1 MLEKNNSYL
10 EVANLSKSFGT
21 FEAIKNISIS
31 IEEGEFV
38 CFLGPSGCGKTTL
51 LRCIAGLEIQSTG
64 SVFQK
69 NKDISSLPPSN
80 RDFGI
85 VFQSYALF
93 PNLSVFSN
101 ISYGLINNKWKKADV
116 KNRVEELLN
125 LVNLTEHSSKYP
137 SQLSGGEQQRVALA
151 RALATS
157 PGLLL
162 LDEPLSA
169 LDLKVRIFL
178 RKQIRDLQRKLGVT
192 TIMVT
197 HDQEEAQTM
206 ADRIFVM
213 KDGEIIQSGT
223 PSEIYTKANSPFIAA
238 FIGSM
243 NFIPAV
249 ISNSKKVRC
258 KSVEFNCDTSN
269 FKENE
274 SVQLAIRPE
283 DIQFKQ
289 ENPDDNILSAKIKEI
304 DFLGSYQRVYL
315 ESKNLTDDLII
326 VDVPSS
332 NARKINLAINT
343 EMNLYFSK
351 YSVGLCGHWAPPKI
365 IKQFGCLFFISLA
378 TCRLKYS
385 FHIEIEKA
393 AMLGGVLYCFK
404 IFKGLSTEKINGI
417 NLYFFDKIG

>member
-1 MLEKNNSYL
+1 MTEQKNNTYL
-10 EVANLSKSFGT
+10 AVNNLSKSFGN
-21 FEAIKNISIS
+21 FEAIKNIGID
-31 IEEGEFV
+31 IKEGEFV

-51 LRCIAGLEIQSTG
+51 LRCIAGLETQTSG
-64 SVFQK
+64 SVIQ
-69 NKDISSLPPSN
+69 KDIDISHEPPSN

-101 ISYGLINNKWKKADV
+101 ISYGLINNKWKKDDI
-116 KNRVEELLN
+116 KKRVDELLD
-125 LVNLTEHSSKYP
+125 LVNLADHAKKYP
-137 SQLSGGEQQRVALA
+137 SQLSGGEQQRVALS

-169 LDLKVRIFL
+169 LDAKVRVFL

-223 PSEIYTKANSPFIAA
+223 PNEIYTKANSPFIAS

-249 ISNSKKVRC
+249 ISNSNKV
-258 KSVEFNCDTSN
+258 KWNNVEINCNTVD

-274 SVQLAIRPE
+274 SVQIAIRPD
-283 DIQFKQ
+283 DIQIKK
-289 ENPDDNILSAKIKEI
+289 ESPDDNILSAKIKEI
-304 DFLGSYQRVYL
+304 EFLGSFQRVYF
-315 ESKNLTDDLII
+315 ESKNISDDLIM
-326 VDVPSS
+326 VDIPSS
-332 NARKINLAINT
+332 NARKNKLNVNQEI
-343 EMNLYFSK
+343 NLYFSK
-351 YSVGLCGHWAPPKI
+351 EDIRVYPV
-365 IKQFGCLFFISLA
+365 
-378 TCRLKYS
+378 
-385 FHIEIEKA
+385 
-393 AMLGGVLYCFK
+393 
-404 IFKGLSTEKINGI
+404 
-417 NLYFFDKIG
+417 

>member
-69 NKDISSLPPSN
+69 NKDISNLPPSN

-116 KNRVEELLN
+116 KNRVDELLN
-125 LVNLTEHSSKYP
+125 LVNLIEHSSKYP

-223 PSEIYTKANSPFIAA
+223 PSEIYTKANSPFIAS

-315 ESKNLTDDLII
+315 ESKSLTDDLII

-332 NARKINLAINT
+332 NARKIKLDINT
-343 EMNLYFSK
+343 EMNLFFSK
-351 YSVGLCGHWAPPKI
+351 EDTRIYSV
-365 IKQFGCLFFISLA
+365 
-378 TCRLKYS
+378 
-385 FHIEIEKA
+385 
-393 AMLGGVLYCFK
+393 
-404 IFKGLSTEKINGI
+404 
-417 NLYFFDKIG
+417 

>member
-1 MLEKNNSYL
+1 MSYL
-10 EVANLSKSFGT
+10 EVKNLSKSFGS

-31 IEEGEFV
+31 IKEGEFV

-51 LRCIAGLEIQSTG
+51 LRCIAGLETQTAG
-64 SVFQK
+64 SIIQK
-69 NKDISSLPPSN
+69 NNDISNEPPSN

-101 ISYGLINNKWKKADV
+101 IAYGLINNKWKKTEV
-116 KNRVEELLN
+116 KKRVDELLD
-125 LVNLTEHSSKYP
+125 LVNLTDHALKYS

-169 LDLKVRIFL
+169 LDAKVRVFL
-178 RKQIRDLQRKLGVT
+178 RKQIRDLQRQLGVT

-223 PSEIYTKANSPFIAA
+223 PNDIYTKANSPFIAS

-243 NFIPAV
+243 NFIPAKV
-249 ISNSKKVRC
+249 INSEKVKCYQVEVNC
-258 KSVEFNCDTSN
+258 KTKGFA
-269 FKENE
+269 ENKV
-274 SVQLAIRPE
+274 VQIAIRPE
-283 DIQFKQ
+283 DIRFNK
-289 ENPDDNILSAKIKEI
+289 ENENDNLINAKINEI
-304 DFLGSYQRVYL
+304 EFLGAFQRIYFY
-315 ESKNLTDDLII
+315 SSAISSDSII
-326 VDVPSS
+326 MDIPSS
-332 NARKINLAINT
+332 SARKIKLAVGD
-343 EMNLYFSK
+343 ELNLYFSQEDTK
-351 YSVGLCGHWAPPKI
+351 VYQV
-365 IKQFGCLFFISLA
+365 
-378 TCRLKYS
+378 
-385 FHIEIEKA
+385 
-393 AMLGGVLYCFK
+393 
-404 IFKGLSTEKINGI
+404 
-417 NLYFFDKIG
+417 

>member
-1 MLEKNNSYL
+1 MGENNNSYL
-10 EVANLSKSFGT
+10 EVKKLSKSFGL
-21 FEAIKNISIS
+21 FEAIKNISIN
-31 IEEGEFV
+31 IDEGEFV

-69 NKDISSLPPSN
+69 NKDISNLPPSN

-93 PNLSVFSN
+93 PNLTVFSN
-101 ISYGLINNKWKKADV
+101 IGYGLINNKWKKEDI
-116 KNRVEELLN
+116 KKRVDELLD
-125 LVNLTEHSSKYP
+125 LVNLTDHAKKYP

-169 LDLKVRIFL
+169 LDAKVRVFL

-223 PSEIYTKANSPFIAA
+223 PNEIYTKANSPFIAS

-249 ISNSKKVRC
+249 ISNSNKVKC
-258 KSVEFNCDTSN
+258 NNVEINCNTVD

-274 SVQLAIRPE
+274 SVQIAIRPE
-283 DIQFKQ
+283 DIQIKK
-289 ENPDDNILSAKIKEI
+289 ENSDDNILPAKIKEI
-304 DFLGSYQRVYL
+304 EFLGSFQRVYF
-315 ESKNLTDDLII
+315 ESKNVSENLIM

-332 NARKINLAINT
+332 NARKNKLNVNQEI
-343 EMNLYFSK
+343 NLYFSK
-351 YSVGLCGHWAPPKI
+351 EDIRVYPV
-365 IKQFGCLFFISLA
+365 
-378 TCRLKYS
+378 
-385 FHIEIEKA
+385 
-393 AMLGGVLYCFK
+393 
-404 IFKGLSTEKINGI
+404 
-417 NLYFFDKIG
+417 

>member
-69 NKDISSLPPSN
+69 NKDISNLPPSN

-116 KNRVEELLN
+116 KNRVDELLN
-125 LVNLTEHSSKYP
+125 LVNLIEHSSKYP

-289 ENPDDNILSAKIKEI
+289 ENSDDNVLSAKIKEI

-332 NARKINLAINT
+332 NARKIKLDVNT
-343 EMNLYFSK
+343 EMNLFFSK
-351 YSVGLCGHWAPPKI
+351 EDARIYSV
-365 IKQFGCLFFISLA
+365 
-378 TCRLKYS
+378 
-385 FHIEIEKA
+385 
-393 AMLGGVLYCFK
+393 
-404 IFKGLSTEKINGI
+404 
-417 NLYFFDKIG
+417 